1 MRLET
6 FIKQPNEVKDY
17 DIDYSPWLLPIGD
30 TLDEVVPT
38 VECLT
43 DPDDTTLICGVNDV
57 LTTTTRA
64 KFWVRGG
71 TAGNRYKLTALAY
84 TVEGRVD
91 ESELI
96 FVVKDF

>member
-1 MRLET
+1 MRLAT
-6 FIKQPNEVKDY
+6 YTKQPREEKDY
-17 DIDYSPWLLPIGD
+17 DIEYASWLLPLGD
-30 TLDEVVPT
+30 TLDEVVPI

-43 DPDDTTLICGVNDV
+43 DPSDTSLVCTINDV

-71 TAGNRYKLTALAY
+71 TAGNRYKLTSLAY